1 MINLTKY
8 DLLLNWIT
16 ENAQDILYYAIHCD
30 TKEKAEDLIAMLY
43 TMGFRWENDDL
54 ANKHFL
60 EDGTVTTKWESKK
73 EHTCYTITPAKLILF
88 GSESYYL
95 SLGKTICSY
104 DELFAEASDLKNK
117 INEEELKEEFEELN
131 SKRNKLQKVQALK
144 SRICPSC
151 HNEIL
156 NDGSKFCMECGYE
169 IPEDFFTYIDE
180 SNKVNEDN
188 VDATGV
194 QTTEETSEEE
204 EFTSDKSNDTIESV
218 NNTTEDSEVENISN
232 DASDVPR
239 KTNKTAKQLI
249 IIGVIIFV
257 FLGVVFGVK
266 IYQSKMSNDFGRFS
280 EKWEIVEQTSTE
292 DNVSET
298 ETQVEPETTVE

>member
-88 GSESYYL
+88 GSESYYS
-95 SLGKTICSY
+95 SLGKMICSY
-104 DELFAEASDLKNK
+104 DELFAEASDLQNK
-117 INEEELKEEFEELN
+117 INEEELKEEFEESSL
-131 SKRNKLQKVQALK
+131 KKNKSQQIKALK
-144 SRICPSC
+144 SRICPLC

-156 NDGSKFCMECGYE
+156 NDGSKFCMECGFQ
-169 IPEDFFTYIDE
+169 IPEDFFQYIQPVMDSDLSVDDANTE
-180 SNKVNEDN
+180 NDVNL
-188 VDATGV
+188 
-194 QTTEETSEEE
+194 TEEVTGDDFTSEND
-204 EFTSDKSNDTIESV
+204 SDIIKSE
-218 NNTTEDSEVENISN
+218 
-232 DASDVPR
+232 DVPTNNLNFVVDEND
-239 KTNKTAKQLI
+239 KTKKLNKTAKQLI
-249 IIGVIIFV
+249 IIGVIIFI
-257 FLGVVFGVK
+257 FLGVLFGVK
-266 IYQSKMSNDFGRFS
+266 IYQSKVNNDFGRFS
-280 EKWEIVEQTSTE
+280 ENWEIVEQVSAE
-292 DNVSET
+292 DNVPET
-298 ETQVEPETTVE
+298 ETQAEPETTAE

>member
-88 GSESYYL
+88 GSESYYS
-95 SLGKTICSY
+95 SLGKMICSY
-104 DELFAEASDLKNK
+104 DELFAEASDLQNK
-117 INEEELKEEFEELN
+117 INEEELKEEFEESS
-131 SKRNKLQKVQALK
+131 SKKNKSQQIKTLK
-144 SRICPSC
+144 SRICPLC

-156 NDGSKFCMECGYE
+156 NDGSKFCMECGFQ
-169 IPEDFFTYIDE
+169 IPEDFFQYIQPVID
-180 SNKVNEDN
+180 SDSS
-188 VDATGV
+188 VDDANTENDINL
-194 QTTEETSEEE
+194 TEEVTGDDFTSENN
-204 EFTSDKSNDTIESV
+204 SDIIKSE
-218 NNTTEDSEVENISN
+218 
-232 DASDVPR
+232 DVPANNLNFVVDEND
-239 KTNKTAKQLI
+239 KTKKLNKTAKQLI
-249 IIGVIIFV
+249 IIGVIIFI
-257 FLGVVFGVK
+257 FLGVLFGVK
-266 IYQSKMSNDFGRFS
+266 IYQSKVNNDFGRFS
-280 EKWEIVEQTSTE
+280 ENWEVVEQVSAE
-292 DNVSET
+292 DDVSET
-298 ETQVEPETTVE
+298 EIQAEPETTAE

>member
-88 GSESYYL
+88 GSESYYS
-95 SLGKTICSY
+95 SLGKMICSY
-104 DELFAEASDLKNK
+104 DELFAEASDLQNK
-117 INEEELKEEFEELN
+117 INEEELKEEFEESN
-131 SKRNKLQKVQALK
+131 SKKNKSQQIKTLK
-144 SRICPSC
+144 SRICPLC

-156 NDGSKFCMECGYE
+156 NDGSKFCMECGFQ
-169 IPEDFFTYIDE
+169 IPEDFFQYIQPVMDSDSSVDDANTE
-180 SNKVNEDN
+180 NDVNL
-188 VDATGV
+188 
-194 QTTEETSEEE
+194 TEEVTGDDFTSEND
-204 EFTSDKSNDTIESV
+204 SDIIKSE
-218 NNTTEDSEVENISN
+218 
-232 DASDVPR
+232 DVPTNNLNFVVDEND
-239 KTNKTAKQLI
+239 KTKKLNKTAKQLI
-249 IIGVIIFV
+249 IIGVIIFI
-257 FLGVVFGVK
+257 FLGVLFGVK
-266 IYQSKMSNDFGRFS
+266 IYQSKVNNDFGRFS
-280 EKWEIVEQTSTE
+280 ENWKVVEQVSAE
-292 DNVSET
+292 DDVSET
-298 ETQVEPETTVE
+298 ETQAEPETTAE

>member
-88 GSESYYL
+88 GSESYYS
-95 SLGKTICSY
+95 SLGKMICSY
-104 DELFAEASDLKNK
+104 DELFAEASDLQNK
-117 INEEELKEEFEELN
+117 INEEELKEEFEESN
-131 SKRNKLQKVQALK
+131 SKKNKSQQIKTLK
-144 SRICPSC
+144 SRICPLC

-156 NDGSKFCMECGYE
+156 NDGSKFCMECGFQ
-169 IPEDFFTYIDE
+169 IPEDFFQYIQPVMDSDSSVDDANTE
-180 SNKVNEDN
+180 NDVNL
-188 VDATGV
+188 
-194 QTTEETSEEE
+194 TEEVTGDDFTSEND
-204 EFTSDKSNDTIESV
+204 SDIIKSE
-218 NNTTEDSEVENISN
+218 
-232 DASDVPR
+232 DVPTNNLNFVVDEND
-239 KTNKTAKQLI
+239 KTKKLNKTAKQLI
-249 IIGVIIFV
+249 IIGVIIFI
-257 FLGVVFGVK
+257 FLGVLFGVK
-266 IYQSKMSNDFGRFS
+266 IYQSKVNNDFGRFS
-280 EKWEIVEQTSTE
+280 ENWEVVEQVSAE
-292 DNVSET
+292 DNVPET
-298 ETQVEPETTVE
+298 ETQAEPETTAE

>member
-88 GSESYYL
+88 GSESYYS
-95 SLGKTICSY
+95 SLGKMICSY
-104 DELFAEASDLKNK
+104 DELFAEASDLQNK
-117 INEEELKEEFEELN
+117 INEEELKEEFEESS
-131 SKRNKLQKVQALK
+131 SKKNKSQQIKTLK
-144 SRICPSC
+144 SRICPLC

-156 NDGSKFCMECGYE
+156 NDGSKFCMECGFQ
-169 IPEDFFTYIDE
+169 IPEDFFQYIQPVMDSDSSVDDANTE
-180 SNKVNEDN
+180 NDVNL
-188 VDATGV
+188 
-194 QTTEETSEEE
+194 TEEVTGDDFTSEND
-204 EFTSDKSNDTIESV
+204 SDIIKSE
-218 NNTTEDSEVENISN
+218 
-232 DASDVPR
+232 DVPTNNLNFVVDEND
-239 KTNKTAKQLI
+239 KTKKLNKTAKQLI
-249 IIGVIIFV
+249 IIGVIIFI
-257 FLGVVFGVK
+257 FLGVLFGVK
-266 IYQSKMSNDFGRFS
+266 IYQSKVNNDFGRFS
-280 EKWEIVEQTSTE
+280 ENWKVVEQVSAE
-292 DNVSET
+292 DDVSET
-298 ETQVEPETTVE
+298 ETQAEPETTAE

>member
-88 GSESYYL
+88 GSESYYS
-95 SLGKTICSY
+95 SLGKMICSY
-104 DELFAEASDLKNK
+104 DELFAEASDLQNK
-117 INEEELKEEFEELN
+117 INEEELKEEFEESN
-131 SKRNKLQKVQALK
+131 SKKNKSQQIKTLK

-156 NDGSKFCMECGYE
+156 NDGSKFCMECGFQ
-169 IPEDFFTYIDE
+169 IPEDFFQYIQPVMDSDSSVNDE
-180 SNKVNEDN
+180 NTENDVNL
-188 VDATGV
+188 
-194 QTTEETSEEE
+194 TEEVTGNDFTFENDSDIIKSE
-204 EFTSDKSNDTIESV
+204 
-218 NNTTEDSEVENISN
+218 
-232 DASDVPR
+232 DVPANNLNFIVGEND
-239 KTNKTAKQLI
+239 KTQKLNKTAKQLI

-257 FLGVVFGVK
+257 FLGVLFGVK
-266 IYQSKMSNDFGRFS
+266 IYQSKVNNDFGRFS
-280 EKWEIVEQTSTE
+280 ENWEVVEQVSAE
-292 DNVSET
+292 DNIPET
-298 ETQVEPETTVE
+298 ETQAESETTAE

>member
-88 GSESYYL
+88 GSESYYS
-95 SLGKTICSY
+95 SLGKMICSY
-104 DELFAEASDLKNK
+104 DELFAEASDLQNK
-117 INEEELKEEFEELN
+117 INEEELKEEFEESS
-131 SKRNKLQKVQALK
+131 SKKNKSQQIKTLK
-144 SRICPSC
+144 SRICPLC

-156 NDGSKFCMECGYE
+156 NDGSKFCMECGFQ
-169 IPEDFFTYIDE
+169 IPEDFFQYIQPVMDSDSSVDDTNTE
-180 SNKVNEDN
+180 NDVNL
-188 VDATGV
+188 
-194 QTTEETSEEE
+194 TEEVTGDDFTSEND
-204 EFTSDKSNDTIESV
+204 SDIIKSE
-218 NNTTEDSEVENISN
+218 
-232 DASDVPR
+232 DVPTNNLNFVVDEND
-239 KTNKTAKQLI
+239 KTKKLNKTAKQLI
-249 IIGVIIFV
+249 IIGVIIFI
-257 FLGVVFGVK
+257 FLGVLFGVK
-266 IYQSKMSNDFGRFS
+266 IYQSKVNNDFGRFS
-280 EKWEIVEQTSTE
+280 ENWEVVEQVSAE
-292 DNVSET
+292 DNVPET
-298 ETQVEPETTVE
+298 ETQAEPETTAE

>member
-88 GSESYYL
+88 GSESYYS
-95 SLGKTICSY
+95 SLGKMICSY
-104 DELFAEASDLKNK
+104 DELFAEASDLQNK
-117 INEEELKEEFEELN
+117 INEEELKEEFEESS
-131 SKRNKLQKVQALK
+131 SKKNKSQQIKTLK
-144 SRICPSC
+144 SRICPLC

-156 NDGSKFCMECGYE
+156 NDGSKFCMECGFQ
-169 IPEDFFTYIDE
+169 IPEDFFQYIQPVMDSDSSVDDANTE
-180 SNKVNEDN
+180 NDVNL
-188 VDATGV
+188 
-194 QTTEETSEEE
+194 TEEVTGDDFTSEND
-204 EFTSDKSNDTIESV
+204 SDIIKSE
-218 NNTTEDSEVENISN
+218 
-232 DASDVPR
+232 DVPTNNLNFVVDEND
-239 KTNKTAKQLI
+239 KTKKLNKTAKQLI
-249 IIGVIIFV
+249 IIGVIIFI
-257 FLGVVFGVK
+257 FLGVLFGVK
-266 IYQSKMSNDFGRFS
+266 IYQSKVNNDFGRFS
-280 EKWEIVEQTSTE
+280 ENWEVVEQVSAE
-292 DNVSET
+292 DNVPET
-298 ETQVEPETTVE
+298 ETQAEPETTAE

>member
-88 GSESYYL
+88 GSESYYS
-95 SLGKTICSY
+95 SLGKMICSY
-104 DELFAEASDLKNK
+104 DELFAEASDLQNK
-117 INEEELKEEFEELN
+117 INEEELKEEFEESS
-131 SKRNKLQKVQALK
+131 SKKNKSQQIKTLK
-144 SRICPSC
+144 SRICPLC

-156 NDGSKFCMECGYE
+156 NDGSKFCMECGFQ
-169 IPEDFFTYIDE
+169 IPEDFFQYIQPVMDSDSSVDDANTE
-180 SNKVNEDN
+180 NDVNL
-188 VDATGV
+188 
-194 QTTEETSEEE
+194 TEEVTGDDFTSEND
-204 EFTSDKSNDTIESV
+204 SDIIKSE
-218 NNTTEDSEVENISN
+218 
-232 DASDVPR
+232 DVPANNLNFVVDEND
-239 KTNKTAKQLI
+239 KTKKLNKTAKQLI
-249 IIGVIIFV
+249 IIGVIIFI
-257 FLGVVFGVK
+257 FLGVLLGIK
-266 IYQSKMSNDFGRFS
+266 IYQSKVNNDFGRFS
-280 EKWEIVEQTSTE
+280 ENWEVVEQVSAE
-292 DNVSET
+292 DNVPET
-298 ETQVEPETTVE
+298 ETQAEPETTAE

>member
-88 GSESYYL
+88 GSESYYS
-95 SLGKTICSY
+95 SLGKMICSY
-104 DELFAEASDLKNK
+104 DELFAEASDLQNK
-117 INEEELKEEFEELN
+117 INEEELKEEFEESS
-131 SKRNKLQKVQALK
+131 SKKNKSQQIKTLK
-144 SRICPSC
+144 SRICPLC

-156 NDGSKFCMECGYE
+156 NDGSKFCMECGFQ
-169 IPEDFFTYIDE
+169 IPEDFFQYIQPVMD
-180 SNKVNEDN
+180 SDSS
-188 VDATGV
+188 VDDANTENDINL
-194 QTTEETSEEE
+194 TEEVTGDDFTSEND
-204 EFTSDKSNDTIESV
+204 SDIIKSE
-218 NNTTEDSEVENISN
+218 
-232 DASDVPR
+232 DVPANNLNFVVDEND
-239 KTNKTAKQLI
+239 KAKKLNKTAKQLI
-249 IIGVIIFV
+249 IIGVIIFI
-257 FLGVVFGVK
+257 FLGVLFGVK
-266 IYQSKMSNDFGRFS
+266 IYQSKVNNDFGRFS
-280 EKWEIVEQTSTE
+280 ENWEVVEQVSAE
-292 DNVSET
+292 DDVSET
-298 ETQVEPETTVE
+298 EIQAEPETTAE